1 MRSSRVG
8 VKVRTVTLPY
18 PQAGVDVDKVEDM
31 MLVESIL
38 AGEAL
43 SFKVGVRPKIGIRPH
58 ECLFAMKVV
67 VVGCA

>member
-1 MRSSRVG
+1 MGQLTLDQALNAVSSRVG

-43 SFKVGVRPKIGIRPH
+43 PSQGGSEAKERHPT
-58 ECLFAMKVV
+58 A
-67 VVGCA
+67 

>member
-1 MRSSRVG
+1 MGQLTLDQALNAVSSRVG

-38 AGEAL
+38 AGE
-43 SFKVGVRPKIGIRPH
+43 V
-58 ECLFAMKVV
+58 LFSQGGSETKEQHPA
-67 VVGCA
+67 A